1 MGFTETFDRQMIW
14 HQPCTLK
21 PPNSKNNKFS
31 GIIGVSRWHI
41 WITLL
46 KTTLD
51 AAFISTVHTWSSDDN
66 LQKSILS
73 LHCGIQGPN
82 SDCQACAARASSY
95 QTMSSTPIQY
105 RNERGKNLTLWS
117 RHVFLVTSISMIQTF
132 VGKLVPNLH
141 WNRSLSV
148 LGFIASFGNESPL
161 PEETFKQFSD
171 IPYRI
176 KTWSRKPATYPLV
189 DY

>member
-1 MGFTETFDRQMIW
+1 MAHLNHTFENNPWRCFYFNSAHVEFRW
-14 HQPCTLK
+14 QPSGVHSFSSLWDPGAKFRLSGLCGKSFFL
-21 PPNSKNNKFS
+21 PDHVINPN
-31 GIIGVSRWHI
+31 
-41 WITLL
+41 T
-46 KTTLD
+46 
-51 AAFISTVHTWSSDDN
+51 A
-66 LQKSILS
+66 QKW
-73 LHCGIQGPN
+73 
-82 SDCQACAARASSY
+82 
-95 QTMSSTPIQY
+95 
-105 RNERGKNLTLWS
+105 EEKNLTLWS

-132 VGKLVPNLH
+132 VGNLSPNLH

-148 LGFIASFGNESPL
+148 LGFIASFWNESPL